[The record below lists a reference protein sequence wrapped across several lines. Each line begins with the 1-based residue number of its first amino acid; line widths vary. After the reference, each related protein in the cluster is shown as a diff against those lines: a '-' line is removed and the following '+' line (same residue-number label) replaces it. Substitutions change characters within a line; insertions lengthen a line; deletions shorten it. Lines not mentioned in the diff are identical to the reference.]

1 MTRPCLKMCDYSL
14 SAVKTRDAA
23 VDDKLTVYDFGTG
36 TKGFA
41 ATAEIGGEE
50 KPAAVCVRP
59 GTEIAFDAPI
69 KADNYAYAYGGF
81 NSPDLTEY
89 PAVAVFAQVD
99 KGTLLAH
106 HDCLQFPDGKQ
117 VMLTRLVPGQTA
129 RVLQLPAAPTTPDEA
144 KAQERV
150 AFAG

>member
-1 MTRPCLKMCDYSL
+1 MCDYSL

-41 ATAEIGGEE
+41 ATAEIGGDE

-69 KADNYAYAYGGF
+69 KAYTVNTNPYSCYNNAE
-81 NSPDLTEY
+81 PTEY

-106 HDCLQFPDGKQ
+106 HDCLQFPDGQQ
-117 VMLTRLVPGQTA
+117 VLLTRLVPGQTA